1 MKKLIALIIVVCLV
15 FAFAAGCGSVESTG
29 DAASAETT
37 ETPVQETAAVET
49 PALDYDALR
58 AIHADD
64 EIVATV
70 NGREVTWGEYYGWL
84 YMNAR
89 QIENYFAQMAM
100 YYGMSAGWSDSM
112 DDSGTTFA
120 QYAVQSAENTIKQ
133 FAAIE
138 AFTEKNGI
146 KLDETALADRLA
158 EQKKTDTASICG
170 EGATEDDL
178 VEKLGEMNLSM
189 DAYELMTLSNIK
201 YQENF
206 NALYGED
213 SELVSD
219 EDALSYFKENGYM
232 SANHI
237 LIMTKDPS
245 TGEEL
250 SDADK
255 ADKKAKADEL
265 LQQLRASDDPVALF
279 DQLMNENSEDTG
291 LAANPDGY
299 TTSKGAMVPEFE
311 QAALALKEGEI
322 SDVVESDYGYHII
335 LRLPLDLDQFRSQL
349 IGDKMEQ
356 QSNQWLEEYGVK
368 TNEVYDQIDPQAFWE
383 KAQSLTLGAK
393 NEIQAVMDAKAAE
406 DSSSSADGSAST
418 GTAGSSSSGS

>member
-1 MKKLIALIIVVCLV
+1 MKKLIALIIVVCLA

-89 QIENYFAQMAM
+89 QIENYFTQMAM
-100 YYGMSAGWSDSM
+100 YYGMSAGWSESM

-206 NALYGED
+206 KALYGED

-219 EDALSYFKENGYM
+219 EDALSYLK
-232 SANHI
+232 
-237 LIMTKDPS
+237 PS
-245 TGEEL
+245 TEPLTQTSPAASGTTAAATGEEL

-255 ADKKAKADEL
+255 ADKKAKADEIYKEL
-265 LQQLRASDDPVALF
+265 AAIT
-279 DQLMNENSEDTG
+279 DQSELMKRFAELKEEYCEDTG
-291 LAANPDGY
+291 KTTYPDGY
-299 TTSKGAMVPEFE
+299 TFTEGKMVPEFE
-311 QAALALKEGEI
+311 NAVKALEAYEVSEP
-322 SDVVESDYGYHII
+322 VQSDYGYHII
-335 LRLPLDLDQFRSQL
+335 LRLPDDPDSVIDYTSQNTPMTARKYWANA
-349 IGDKMEQ
+349 DYAERMEAVLGETK
-356 QSNQWLEEYGVK
+356 LEYVPGFVQVE
-368 TNEVYDQIDPQAFWE
+368 
-383 KAQSLTLGAK
+383 L
-393 NEIQAVMDAKAAE
+393 
-406 DSSSSADGSAST
+406 ADFIK
-418 GTAGSSSSGS
+418 

>member
-1 MKKLIALIIVVCLV
+1 MKKLIALIIVVCLA

-84 YMNAR
+84 YMNAK
-89 QIENYFAQMAM
+89 QIENYFTQMAM

-206 NALYGED
+206 KALYGED

-219 EDALSYFKENGYM
+219 EDALSYLKENGYM

-255 ADKKAKADEL
+255 ADKKAKADEIYK
-265 LQQLRASDDPVALF
+265 
-279 DQLMNENSEDTG
+279 E
-291 LAANPDGY
+291 LAAITDQ
-299 TTSKGAMVPEFE
+299 SELMKRFAE
-311 QAALALKEGEI
+311 LKE
-322 SDVVESDYGYHII
+322 
-335 LRLPLDLDQFRSQL
+335 
-349 IGDKMEQ
+349 
-356 QSNQWLEEYGVK
+356 EYC
-368 TNEVYDQIDPQAFWE
+368 
-383 KAQSLTLGAK
+383 
-393 NEIQAVMDAKAAE
+393 
-406 DSSSSADGSAST
+406 
-418 GTAGSSSSGS
+418 

>member
-1 MKKLIALIIVVCLV
+1 MKKLIALIIVVCLA

-89 QIENYFAQMAM
+89 QVENYFTQMAM
-100 YYGMSAGWSDSM
+100 YYGMSAGWSESM

-206 NALYGED
+206 KALYGED

-219 EDALSYFKENGYM
+219 EDALSYLKENGYM

-237 LIMTKDPS
+237 LIMTKADSS

-255 ADKKAKADEL
+255 ADKKAKADEIYKEL
-265 LQQLRASDDPVALF
+265 AAIT
-279 DQLMNENSEDTG
+279 DQSELMKRFAELKEEYCEDTG
-291 LAANPDGY
+291 KTTYPDGY
-299 TTSKGAMVPEFE
+299 TFTEGKMVPEFE
-311 QAALALKEGEI
+311 NAVKALEAYEVSEP
-322 SDVVESDYGYHII
+322 VQSDYGYHII
-335 LRLPLDLDQFRSQL
+335 LRLPDDPDSVIDYTSQNTPMTARKYWANA
-349 IGDKMEQ
+349 DYAERMEAVLGETK
-356 QSNQWLEEYGVK
+356 LEYVPGFVQVE
-368 TNEVYDQIDPQAFWE
+368 
-383 KAQSLTLGAK
+383 L
-393 NEIQAVMDAKAAE
+393 
-406 DSSSSADGSAST
+406 ADFIK
-418 GTAGSSSSGS
+418 

>member
-178 VEKLGEMNLSM
+178 VEKNLSM

-206 NALYGED
+206 KALYGED

-219 EDALSYFKENGYM
+219 EDALSYLKENGYM

-255 ADKKAKADEL
+255 ADKKAKADEIYKEL
-265 LQQLRASDDPVALF
+265 AAIT
-279 DQLMNENSEDTG
+279 DQSELMKRFAELKEEYCEDTG
-291 LAANPDGY
+291 KTTYPDGY
-299 TTSKGAMVPEFE
+299 TFTEGKMVPEFE
-311 QAALALKEGEI
+311 NAVKALEAYEVSEP
-322 SDVVESDYGYHII
+322 VQSDYGYHII
-335 LRLPLDLDQFRSQL
+335 LRLPDDPDSVIDYTSQNTPMTARKYWANA
-349 IGDKMEQ
+349 DYAERMETVLGETK
-356 QSNQWLEEYGVK
+356 LEYVPGFA
-368 TNEVYDQIDPQAFWE
+368 QIE
-383 KAQSLTLGAK
+383 L
-393 NEIQAVMDAKAAE
+393 
-406 DSSSSADGSAST
+406 ADFIK
-418 GTAGSSSSGS
+418 

>member
-1 MKKLIALIIVVCLV
+1 MKKLIALIIVVCLA

-89 QIENYFAQMAM
+89 QIENYFTQMAM

-170 EGATEDDL
+170 E
-178 VEKLGEMNLSM
+178 KLGEMNLTM

-206 NALYGED
+206 KALYGED

-219 EDALSYFKENGYM
+219 EDALSYLKENGYM

-255 ADKKAKADEL
+255 ADKKAKADEIYKEL
-265 LQQLRASDDPVALF
+265 AAIT
-279 DQLMNENSEDTG
+279 DQSELMKRFAELKEEYCEDTG
-291 LAANPDGY
+291 KTTYPDGY
-299 TTSKGAMVPEFE
+299 TFTEGKMVPEFE
-311 QAALALKEGEI
+311 NAVKALEAYEVSEP
-322 SDVVESDYGYHII
+322 VQSDYGYHII
-335 LRLPLDLDQFRSQL
+335 LRLPDDPDSVIDYTSQNTPMTARKYWANA
-349 IGDKMEQ
+349 DYAERMEAVLGETK
-356 QSNQWLEEYGVK
+356 LEYVPGFA
-368 TNEVYDQIDPQAFWE
+368 QIE
-383 KAQSLTLGAK
+383 L
-393 NEIQAVMDAKAAE
+393 
-406 DSSSSADGSAST
+406 ADFIK
-418 GTAGSSSSGS
+418 

>member
-1 MKKLIALIIVVCLV
+1 
-15 FAFAAGCGSVESTG
+15 
-29 DAASAETT
+29 
-37 ETPVQETAAVET
+37 
-49 PALDYDALR
+49 
-58 AIHADD
+58 
-64 EIVATV
+64 
-70 NGREVTWGEYYGWL
+70 
-84 YMNAR
+84 
-89 QIENYFAQMAM
+89 M

-206 NALYGED
+206 KALYGED

-219 EDALSYFKENGYM
+219 EDALSYLKENGYM

-255 ADKKAKADEL
+255 ADKKAKADEIYKEL
-265 LQQLRASDDPVALF
+265 AAIT
-279 DQLMNENSEDTG
+279 DQSELMKRFAELKEEYCEDTG
-291 LAANPDGY
+291 KTTYPDGY
-299 TTSKGAMVPEFE
+299 TFTEGKMVPEFE
-311 QAALALKEGEI
+311 NAVKALEAYEVSEP
-322 SDVVESDYGYHII
+322 VQSDYGYHII
-335 LRLPLDLDQFRSQL
+335 LRLPDDPDSVIDYTSQNTPMTARKYWANA
-349 IGDKMEQ
+349 DYAERMETVLGETK
-356 QSNQWLEEYGVK
+356 LEYVPGFA
-368 TNEVYDQIDPQAFWE
+368 QIE
-383 KAQSLTLGAK
+383 H
-393 NEIQAVMDAKAAE
+393 
-406 DSSSSADGSAST
+406 ADFIK
-418 GTAGSSSSGS
+418 